1 MLGMAGTGP
10 FDSDQTRGIAGRI
23 VWGMSPLA
31 LLALLLAAAVTYDFV
46 NGFQDS
52 ANIVATMIASQA
64 MSARGALLL
73 AATGCLAGPFV
84 VGVAV
89 AHTIGSEV
97 LDPKAITIA
106 VAVAALLAATGW
118 NLAAWYFGIPVSSSH
133 ALIGGL
139 VGAGFSEGGAS
150 AVLAPGVTK
159 VAISLVLSPL
169 LGFVVALLVM
179 RLTLWLLSGATPRA
193 NVFLNRSQIVT
204 AAALAIANGANDA
217 QKTVGVIAMGLLLLG
232 FTASFTV
239 PWWSIALSA
248 SALSLGTAAGGGRV
262 ARTLGSRFYRVRPI
276 HGFTSQA
283 TSALVMLAASI
294 AGGPVSSTQVV
305 SLSIVGAGAA
315 ERRSKVRWGLLG
327 EIAIAW
333 LLTVPASALLAMPLH
348 AGLEALLRHGGA

>member
-1 MLGMAGTGP
+1 M
-10 FDSDQTRGIAGRI
+10 
-23 VWGMSPLA
+23 MSPLA
-31 LLALLLAAAVTYDFV
+31 LLLVLIAAAVVYDFV

-52 ANIVATMIASQA
+52 ANIVATMIASHA

-73 AATGCLAGPFV
+73 AAAGCLAGPFV

-89 AHTIGSEV
+89 ARTIGSEV
-97 LDPKAITIA
+97 LDPQAITIA
-106 VAVAALLAATGW
+106 VAVAALLAATSW

-139 VGAGFSEGGAS
+139 VGAGLSEDGPA
-150 AVLAPGVTK
+150 AILAAGVTK
-159 VAISLVLSPL
+159 VAIALVLSPI

-179 RLTLWLLSGATPRA
+179 RLTLWLLAGATPRV
-193 NVFLNRSQIVT
+193 NVFLTRSQIAT
-204 AAALAIANGANDA
+204 SAALALANGANDA

-232 FTASFTV
+232 FTSTFTV

-248 SALSLGTAAGGGRV
+248 TSLALGTAAGGGRV

-276 HGFTSQA
+276 HGFASQA
-283 TSALVMLAASI
+283 SSALVMLAASL

-305 SLSIVGAGAA
+305 SLAIVGAGAA
-315 ERRSKVRWGLLG
+315 ERRSKVRWALLA
-327 EIAIAW
+327 EIAVAW

-348 AGLEALLRHGGA
+348 AGLDALLRRGGA